1 MARQRDNLTGLFY
14 FYVLWWHQWHSSFSH
29 IIYFRAPDPQTQDA
43 GIPVEKLP
51 RWVKRLWSVFGAPV
65 WKKKKRKKISTSQNL
80 SSLGEM
86 PLKTCQCRNQ
96 PWPMRSRVK
105 GQRVNQTRLKRSSL
119 SLSPLCCGGII
130 WGLERF
136 KSCCVVDIPPACV
149 EHSGWHPGPNWSGSL
164 SYCPPP
170 LLLLVSVTNPGL
182 WRP

>member
-1 MARQRDNLTGLFY
+1 MTPVTFFLFSY
-14 FYVLWWHQWHSSFSH
+14 YLLQGSRPPNSRCRNPSGE
-29 IIYFRAPDPQTQDA
+29 T
-43 GIPVEKLP
+43 
-51 RWVKRLWSVFGAPV
+51 APV
-65 WKKKKRKKISTSQNL
+65 SKKTLICVWCSSLEKKKRKKISTSQNL

-136 KSCCVVDIPPACV
+136 RSCCVVDIPPACV
-149 EHSGWHPGPNWSGSL
+149 EHSGWHPDLTGQEASATVLLPFSSSSVLLIQGYGGRRRSHRGKVMGPSKI
-164 SYCPPP
+164 CAD
-170 LLLLVSVTNPGL
+170 
-182 WRP
+182 

>member
-1 MARQRDNLTGLFY
+1 MTPVTFFLFSY
-14 FYVLWWHQWHSSFSH
+14 YLLQGSRPPNSRCRNPSGE
-29 IIYFRAPDPQTQDA
+29 T
-43 GIPVEKLP
+43 
-51 RWVKRLWSVFGAPV
+51 APV
-65 WKKKKRKKISTSQNL
+65 SKKTLICVWCSSLEKKKRKKISTSQNL

-136 KSCCVVDIPPACV
+136 RSCCVVDIPPACV